1 MVLEEV
7 DLNYIYSVLQE
18 DPNDFSVLKDIEWR
32 LSNSIPKNW
41 KNDTHYQLLMY

>member
-18 DPNDFSVLKDIEWR
+18 DPNDFSVLRTLNGDYQIQSKNGR
-32 LSNSIPKNW
+32 TIPI
-41 KNDTHYQLLMY
+41 TSC